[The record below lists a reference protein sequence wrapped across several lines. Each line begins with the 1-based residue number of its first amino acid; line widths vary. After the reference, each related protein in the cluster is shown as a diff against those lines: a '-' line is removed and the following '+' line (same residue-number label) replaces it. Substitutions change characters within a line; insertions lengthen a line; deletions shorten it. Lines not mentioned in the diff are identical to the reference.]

1 MTPVP
6 ADALSDRELDA
17 LLHAR
22 LGLEG
27 DPPAYSSDLDALLS
41 PGTVSILEALGA
53 YEVQVGWERIGYF
66 ATVYGRMDR
75 SGGIVGSAH
84 GRPSAARAAAE
95 AVAQAARRLR

>member
-1 MTPVP
+1 
-6 ADALSDRELDA
+6 
-17 LLHAR
+17 
-22 LGLEG
+22 
-27 DPPAYSSDLDALLS
+27 
-41 PGTVSILEALGA
+41 
-53 YEVQVGWERIGYF
+53 VQVGWERIGYF